1 MSGLRTVL
9 VVDDDRVNRLVL
21 RRVVQAAGLGV
32 AEASDGAEGARAAV
46 LGTHALVLMD
56 IMMPVLDGYEA
67 IRRIRLL
74 ERGSGRST
82 PIIAVTALTDAA
94 TRSACIA
101 AGADFYV
108 PKPIDMDRM
117 LAAIGTYALAAA
129 TGTIAAPIPGAL
141 EGPGGN
147 QDLTATADILDIL
160 DLLTSRHPGAR
171 GDLRGR
177 LVALGAS
184 RALGLLDNPAATPE
198 ALAAEVRT
206 AVLVATTPCPR

>member
-1 MSGLRTVL
+1 MTEGRTVL
-9 VVDDDRVNRLVL
+9 VVDDDRINRMVL
-21 RRVVQAAGLGV
+21 RRVVQAVGLGV
-32 AEASDGAEGARAAV
+32 AEAGDGAAGARTAV
-46 LGTHALVLMD
+46 LGVHALILMD

-67 IRRIRLL
+67 IRRIRAL

-101 AGADFYV
+101 AGADFYQ
-108 PKPIDMDRM
+108 PKPIDMDR
-117 LAAIGTYALAAA
+117 LTAAIATYALATPPGAIAVPIEGALDGAGGTQDLAA
-129 TGTIAAPIPGAL
+129 TL
-141 EGPGGN
+141 E
-147 QDLTATADILDIL
+147 IL

-171 GDLRGR
+171 GNLRGR

-184 RALGLLDNPAATPE
+184 RALRALDDPAVTPA

-206 AVLVATTPCPR
+206 AVMAATTPCAS